1 MKMRRLAAAT
11 ALIGLL
17 LVTACAAHV
26 HTVGS
31 GPAGNDV
38 QTQRQ
43 WYVVWGVAPINNV
56 DTHVMAGGATNYRIR
71 TEATVVDWLISAVLG
86 MATISCRTVTVT
98 K

>member
-1 MKMRRLAAAT
+1 MKMKRLAAAT

-43 WYVVWGVAPINNV
+43 WYVVWGIAPINNV
-56 DTHVMAGGATNYRIR
+56 DTHAMAGSATDYRIR
-71 TEATVVDWLISAVLG
+71 TEVTPVDWFISAVLG
-86 MATISCRTVTVT
+86 WVTISCRTVTVT